1 MAAEAGDTR
10 TVEEW
15 LDAGGDVNAY
25 EDVHRQ
31 ESCRRTLL
39 LAAVANSQ
47 VELCRTLL
55 ARGADPSLHRA
66 NETPLWLAAYEARG
80 GLQFG
85 YYTGERARLA
95 IDSPS
100 IDICQML
107 VESGADLNAR
117 ELLDFG
123 REHPYNP
130 PIMVQATLLAR
141 VLFFFRSKDS
151 LMRLNLA
158 SMLLRAGAHVESIA
172 YNERNDI
179 SYSASWCLAQ
189 ALLRHPEL
197 GQDEDFIEAQ
207 SLVAG
212 VAEAGSYKKWV
223 RRPHRSVLRLRS
235 LYARGRAR
243 LARAPRRRLHCYG
256 AARQDHA
263 IEFLV
268 KLGDNGIVWNILS
281 FWKET
286 K

>member
-15 LDAGGDVNAY
+15 LDAGGDVNAS
-25 EDVHRQ
+25 ENTG
-31 ESCRRTLL
+31 RTLL

-66 NETPLWLAAYEARG
+66 NETPLWLAAYEAYG

-85 YYTGERARLA
+85 YYTGERARPA

-100 IDICQML
+100 INICQML

-123 REHPYNP
+123 HYT
-130 PIMVQATLLAR
+130 MVQATLLAR
-141 VLFFFRSKDS
+141 VLFFFRSGDS

-158 SMLLRAGAHVESIA
+158 SMLLRAGAHLESIV
-172 YNERNDI
+172 EEVED
-179 SYSASWCLAQ
+179 SDKTYSASWCLAQ

-197 GQDEDFIEAQ
+197 GQDEDFINAQ
-207 SLVAG
+207 NIVAG
-212 VAEAGSYKKWV
+212 VAEAGSYKRWL

-243 LARAPRRRLHCYG
+243 LARAPHRRLRCYG

-286 K
+286 N

>member
-1 MAAEAGDTR
+1 MAPQQIIMAAEAGDTR

-15 LDAGGDVNAY
+15 LDAGGDVNAS
-25 EDVHRQ
+25 ENTG
-31 ESCRRTLL
+31 RTLL

-66 NETPLWLAAYEARG
+66 NETPLWLAAYEAYG

-85 YYTGERARLA
+85 YYTGERARPA

-100 IDICQML
+100 INICQML

-123 REHPYNP
+123 HYT
-130 PIMVQATLLAR
+130 MVQATLLAR
-141 VLFFFRSKDS
+141 VLFFFRSGDS

-158 SMLLRAGAHVESIA
+158 SMLLRAGAHLESIV
-172 YNERNDI
+172 EEVED
-179 SYSASWCLAQ
+179 SDKTYSASWCLAQ

-197 GQDEDFIEAQ
+197 GQDEDFINAQ
-207 SLVAG
+207 NIVAG

-223 RRPHRSVLRLRS
+223 RRPHRSVLHLRS
-235 LYARGRAR
+235 LVARGRAR
-243 LARAPRRRLHCYG
+243 LACAPRRRLRCYG

-286 K
+286 N

>member
-15 LDAGGDVNAY
+15 LDAGGDVNAS
-25 EDVHRQ
+25 ENTG
-31 ESCRRTLL
+31 RTLL

-66 NETPLWLAAYEARG
+66 NETPLWLAAYEAYG

-85 YYTGERARLA
+85 YYTGERARPA

-100 IDICQML
+100 INICQML

-123 REHPYNP
+123 SYF
-130 PIMVQATLLAR
+130 MVQASLLAR
-141 VLFFFRSKDS
+141 VLFFFAADPQREDS

-158 SMLLRAGAHVESIA
+158 SMLLRAGAHLESIVEEVA
-172 YNERNDI
+172 D
-179 SYSASWCLAQ
+179 SDKTHSASWCLAQ
-189 ALLRHPEL
+189 ALLKRPEL
-197 GQDEDFIEAQ
+197 GRDEYFIKAQ
-207 SLVAG
+207 TLVAG
-212 VAEAGSYKKWV
+212 VTEAGSYKKWV
-223 RRPHRSVLRLRS
+223 RRPHRSVLHLRS
-235 LYARGRAR
+235 LVARGRAR
-243 LARAPRRRLHCYG
+243 LACAPRRRLRCYG
-256 AARQDHA
+256 AARQDYA

-286 K
+286 N